1 MKDAL
6 SVVRQFTSEGNL
18 SKNGNIN
25 TTTMR
30 EMWDYE
36 NEEPSLSKTKDAS
49 EVILEGP
56 KNVQSISKVECELCG
71 GNHETD
77 QCPHE
82 SRFSQLGKDAS
93 KPKTRNRFPK
103 GKSRSIDYFK
113 PQWKWPS
120 LWKPAQSV
128 NGKTSPV
135 GPQNTKNKLTL
146 ENLSELGPEKY
157 ELEMGCGQ
165 VLLDQKTK
173 AWVDEQNKINKKE
186 RPRYGRLYNE
196 GEDLMYPD
204 PQLDAGS
211 PIKGQKGGTTAT
223 LEKEKDAPQPSH
235 ALQEFVKHIADPLVD
250 KGWNL
255 HLKFGKGESQKE
267 QFVQGSSPQEP
278 ASKTDKKE
286 KVSKPQID
294 KQIPLEM
301 GTGGGGGGGKKG
313 GSGGRKPPED
323 KVEMENYPNKGE
335 KDDSSSETSLELD
348 INPQQLA
355 SVGLNRPLLRLRLTP
370 RRRVVAAAPGG
381 GGSPP
386 PLGEGTK
393 TVPLQEGPN
402 GRGSDQPV
410 EGGGGPPQPPNGGG
424 GGIDPPFL
432 ERGGKMP
439 Q

>member
-1 MKDAL
+1 MQNKITSVNKIAQQEREGQLNESIELTDPLNKKIEDILKIKDEVPGLTPYPSSESLCEFEKTHIKPIEGNTLPPQYSREISQYQPLDKERARAMKDAL
-6 SVVRQFTSEGNL
+6 SAVRQFTSEGNL

-25 TTTMR
+25 ITAMR

-36 NEEPSLSKTKDAS
+36 NREPSSSKTKDAS
-49 EVILEGP
+49 EVIPEGP
-56 KNVQSISKVECELCG
+56 KNVQSISKVECKLCG

-93 KPKTRNRFPK
+93 KPKTRNRFHK

-113 PQWKWPS
+113 LQWKWPS
-120 LWKPAQSV
+120 LWKPTQSV

-135 GPQNTKNKLTL
+135 GPQNAKNKLTS

-223 LEKEKDAPQPSH
+223 Y
-235 ALQEFVKHIADPLVD
+235 
-250 KGWNL
+250 
-255 HLKFGKGESQKE
+255 
-267 QFVQGSSPQEP
+267 
-278 ASKTDKKE
+278 
-286 KVSKPQID
+286 
-294 KQIPLEM
+294 
-301 GTGGGGGGGKKG
+301 
-313 GSGGRKPPED
+313 RKRKRCPTAIMCP
-323 KVEMENYPNKGE
+323 
-335 KDDSSSETSLELD
+335 TR
-348 INPQQLA
+348 IC
-355 SVGLNRPLLRLRLTP
+355 
-370 RRRVVAAAPGG
+370 
-381 GGSPP
+381 
-386 PLGEGTK
+386 
-393 TVPLQEGPN
+393 
-402 GRGSDQPV
+402 
-410 EGGGGPPQPPNGGG
+410 
-424 GGIDPPFL
+424 
-432 ERGGKMP
+432 
-439 Q
+439 